1 MKKKTSGFT
10 LIELLIT
17 VAIIGILAAI
27 SVPLYIGQQK
37 KAAMSEA
44 QTNLQNLRM
53 ILEQSFA
60 DRGCYC
66 LTAGDD
72 GILNTADDVCADLT
86 AAQTAA
92 GATDAARLATLQTW
106 WPRFRPG
113 VANDLK
119 YEYSV
124 QCPAIPTPPGR
135 TDTSVAPFNNGGSFT
150 AFARPKAGTIVAG
163 SSPFWINDRNESNI
177 Q

>member
-1 MKKKTSGFT
+1 MTVKVSGFT

-17 VAIIGILAAI
+17 IAIIGILAAI

-66 LTAGDD
+66 CAGPDGVPNTDD
-72 GILNTADDVCADLT
+72 DAGADAT

-92 GATDAARLATLQTW
+92 GATDTARLATLQTW

-113 VANDLK
+113 VATDLK
-119 YEYSV
+119 YEYTV
-124 QCPAIPTPPGR
+124 QCPAIPTPGR
-135 TDTSVAPFNNGGSFT
+135 ADTSVAPFNNGGSFT
-150 AFARPKAGTIVAG
+150 AFARPKAGTTVG
-163 SSPFWINDRNESNI
+163 GTSPFWINDRNESNI